1 MPKSLVSRTV
11 ADAPSATSE
20 KLNDVRRV
28 RNCSINEGPS
38 AHLGA
43 LGFSVGRDI
52 QLSIGIRAAFTN
64 GSIFKI
70 AEENLG
76 GTQLTNAAPSV

>member
-43 LGFSVGRDI
+43 FGRLVG
-52 QLSIGIRAAFTN
+52 
-64 GSIFKI
+64 
-70 AEENLG
+70 
-76 GTQLTNAAPSV
+76 